1 MSDVNPEIARANMVE
16 CQIRTFDVLD
26 ERLLALLRVAPRE
39 LFVPPAFRNLAYADM
54 NIPLAHDQVMMSPM
68 IEARLL
74 QALAVQPEETV
85 LEIGTGSG
93 WVSYLL
99 SVMAKSVD
107 SVEIHESLSAMA
119 RRALQGHGVRNVNCL
134 VGDAARGWP
143 PSDPQGGPWNAI
155 FITGSLPILP
165 DAFRQSLAIGG
176 RLIAIVGRA
185 PAMEATLL
193 RRTGRDSW
201 TSETLFE
208 TSIPPLLNVIEPS
221 RFVF

>member
-1 MSDVNPEIARANMVE
+1 MSDVNTEIARANMVE

-39 LFVPPAFRNLAYADM
+39 EFVPSAFRNLAYADM

-93 WVSYLL
+93 WVTYLL

-119 RRALQGHGVRNVNCL
+119 RRALQNHGVRNVNCL

-143 PSDPQGGPWNAI
+143 PSAPQNGWNAI

-165 DAFRQSLAIGG
+165 DAFRQSLAVGG

-185 PAMEATLL
+185 PVMEATLM
-193 RRTGRDSW
+193 RRTGNDRW
-201 TSETLFE
+201 TTETLFE
-208 TSIPPLLNVIEPS
+208 TSIPPLLNAIEPS

>member
-16 CQIRTFDVLD
+16 SQIRTFDVLD
-26 ERLLALLRVAPRE
+26 ERLLALLRIAPRE

-74 QALAVQPEETV
+74 QALAVQPEETA

-93 WVSYLL
+93 WVTYLL
-99 SVMAKSVD
+99 AVMAKSVD
-107 SVEIHESLSAMA
+107 SVEIHETLSAMA
-119 RRALQGHGVRNVNCL
+119 RRALHGHGVRNANCV
-134 VGDAARGWP
+134 VGDAARGWAH
-143 PSDPQGGPWNAI
+143 GGPWNAI
-155 FITGSLPILP
+155 MVTGSLPVLP
-165 DAFRQSLAIGG
+165 DALRQSLAVGG

-185 PAMEATLL
+185 PAMEATRL
-193 RRTGRDSW
+193 RRTGNDSW
-201 TSETLFE
+201 AIETLFE
-208 TSIPPLLNVIEPS
+208 TSMPPLINAIEPS